1 MFQPQITFTIEINRN
16 LERIDKI
23 RELINLVPILPY
35 WEAELQ
41 RTALVNTVHYSTK
54 IEGNTLSL
62 ENVEK
67 LLSNRKAQ
75 GSNKDKQEV
84 ANLQRVM
91 EFVNEV
97 AMNRDIVLSENLI
110 KQFNTDILRDI
121 PDSRTIG
128 EYRTGQN
135 YIQNNITGE
144 IMFTP
149 PTAWDVPGLMHDF
162 VEWFSS
168 GQLGLSPVLQAGIGH
183 LELVA
188 IHPFWD
194 GNGRTARALSTFI
207 MYRGGYQLRRLFS
220 WEECVGSNTESYHQ
234 AIRASLGDRYGQ
246 QYNAT
251 PWLEYFT
258 GAIAESLEK
267 LRDKIEKLKLHM
279 EEGYALGASL
289 GLKPYQMQALLYI
302 RLMGCVT
309 TSTYMESTG
318 VSRATAVRQLT
329 KLVDLD
335 LLRRDGK
342 GRGVKYVFS
351 NTVQKFR
358 DDIAAKKERG
368 NWKRS

>member
-1 MFQPQITFTIEINRN
+1 MFQPHITFTIEINKN
-16 LERIDKI
+16 LERIDRI

-35 WEAELQ
+35 WEAEIQ
-41 RTALVNTVHYSTK
+41 KTALVNTVHYSTK
-54 IEGNTLSL
+54 IEGNTLNL
-62 ENVEK
+62 EDVEK
-67 LLSNRKAQ
+67 LLSGRKAK
-75 GSNKDKQEV
+75 GSDKDKQEV
-84 ANLQRVM
+84 TNLQRVM
-91 EFVNEV
+91 EFVNDV
-97 AMNRDIVLSENLI
+97 AMNRDTVLSENLI
-110 KQFNTDILRDI
+110 KQFNSYILRDI
-121 PDSRTIG
+121 PGLQTTG

-135 YIQNNITGE
+135 YIQNNVTGE
-144 IMFTP
+144 IIFTP
-149 PTAWDVPGLMHDF
+149 PTAWGVPGLMHDF

-168 GQLGLSPVLQAGIGH
+168 GRLGLSPVLQAGIGH

-289 GLKPYQMQALLYI
+289 GFKSYQMQSLFYI
-302 RLMGCVT
+302 RLIGCVT

-351 NTVQKFR
+351 DTAQK
-358 DDIAAKKERG
+358 
-368 NWKRS
+368 N

>member
-1 MFQPQITFTIEINRN
+1 MFQPQITFTIEMNRN

-23 RELINLVPILPY
+23 RELINLVPIIPY

-67 LLSNRKAQ
+67 LLSGRKAQ

-91 EFVNEV
+91 EFANEV

-135 YIQNNITGE
+135 YIQNKATGE
-144 IMFTP
+144 IIFTP
-149 PTAWDVPGLMHDF
+149 PVAWDVPELMHDF
-162 VEWFSS
+162 VLWFSS
-168 GQLGLSPVLQAGIGH
+168 GQRGLSPILQAGVGH
-183 LELVA
+183 LELAA

-207 MYRGGYQLRRLFS
+207 MYRGGYNLRRLFS
-220 WEECVGSNTESYHQ
+220 WEECVGRNMESYHQ
-234 AIRASLGDRYGQ
+234 AIKASLGDRYGR

-267 LRDKIEKLKLHM
+267 LRDKIEKLK
-279 EEGYALGASL
+279 
-289 GLKPYQMQALLYI
+289 
-302 RLMGCVT
+302 
-309 TSTYMESTG
+309 
-318 VSRATAVRQLT
+318 
-329 KLVDLD
+329 
-335 LLRRDGK
+335 
-342 GRGVKYVFS
+342 
-351 NTVQKFR
+351 QKFNVPGGNYYINLDR
-358 DDIAAKKERG
+358 FYFDPDSRNNQNSPSYRG
-368 NWKRS
+368 LAHKHPGIPLQIKRICRQRWFHPTEYPIYCLCIRVVIPLRKGHN